1 MTSTRVLAALLL
13 AVAPA
18 ACTAVSTYPPTAG
31 TTKMTPS
38 VSPGPEL
45 MAGAIKEAHRVTKG
59 STPIVFNLPSGLSSG
74 TWDRVARQL
83 PSGARAMRGSDENVY
98 SVQQLRLSGGTAE
111 VDVIY
116 PERGVY
122 QLMTV
127 KFEGGAAIPWRVQ
140 WAYRWV
146 IPASMP
152 VANDPM
158 IAVELADAE
167 RAAAAAANA
176 EQATTEQ
183 PASDAAMAEGS
194 SAEPT
199 STP

>member
-1 MTSTRVLAALLL
+1 MTSLRVLAAVLL
-13 AVAPA
+13 VSVPA

-45 MAGAIKEAHRVTKG
+45 MASAIKEANRVTKG
-59 STPIVFNLPSGLSSG
+59 AQPIVFNLPAGLDAG
-74 TWDRVARQL
+74 TWRRVANLL
-83 PSGARAMRGSDENVY
+83 PEGARPMRAGDEAVF

-111 VDVIY
+111 VDVTY

-127 KFEGGAAIPWRVQ
+127 KLEGGPVIPWRVQ

-146 IPASMP
+146 IPATAP

-158 IAVELADAE
+158 IAVEAAEADRVAAE
-167 RAAAAAANA
+167 KAAAEQPSTEETSTEQAAA
-176 EQATTEQ
+176 
-183 PASDAAMAEGS
+183 
-194 SAEPT
+194 PT
-199 STP
+199 DGN

>member
-13 AVAPA
+13 AVVPA

-59 STPIVFNLPSGLSSG
+59 SSPIVFNLPSGLSSG

-83 PSGARAMRGSDENVY
+83 PSGARAMRGGDENVY

-158 IAVELADAE
+158 IAVELAEAE

-176 EQATTEQ
+176 EPATSEE

-194 SAEPT
+194 SAEP
-199 STP
+199 STNP

>member
-1 MTSTRVLAALLL
+1 MTSLRVLAAVLL
-13 AVAPA
+13 VSVPA

-31 TTKMTPS
+31 TTKMTPT

-45 MAGAIKEAHRVTKG
+45 MAAAIKEASRVTNG
-59 STPIVFNLPSGLSSG
+59 EQPIVFNLPAGLDNG
-74 TWDRVARQL
+74 TWRRIASLL
-83 PSGARAMRGSDENVY
+83 PGGARPMRAGDEAVY

-111 VDVIY
+111 VDVTY

-127 KFEGGAAIPWRVQ
+127 KFEGGPVIPWRVQ

-146 IPASMP
+146 IPATAP

-158 IAVELADAE
+158 IAVEATEAKKPEAE
-167 RAAAAAANA
+167 TPAVETPATEQAAA
-176 EQATTEQ
+176 
-183 PASDAAMAEGS
+183 
-194 SAEPT
+194 PT
-199 STP
+199 DGNGG

>member
-1 MTSTRVLAALLL
+1 MTSLRVLAAVLL
-13 AVAPA
+13 VSVPA
-18 ACTAVSTYPPTAG
+18 GCTAVSTYPPTAG

-45 MAGAIKEAHRVTKG
+45 MANAIKEANRVTKG
-59 STPIVFNLPSGLSSG
+59 AQPIVFNLPAGLDSG
-74 TWDRVARQL
+74 TWRRVAGLL
-83 PSGARAMRGSDENVY
+83 PEGARPMRAGDEAVY

-111 VDVIY
+111 VDVTY

-127 KFEGGAAIPWRVQ
+127 KFEGGPVIPWRVQ

-146 IPASMP
+146 IPATAP

-158 IAVELADAE
+158 IAAEAAKADAE
-167 RAAAAAANA
+167 RLAAEKSAA
-176 EQATTEQ
+176 EQAATEQ
-183 PASDAAMAEGS
+183 PSTEQAAA
-194 SAEPT
+194 PT
-199 STP
+199 DGN